1 MIEDLLWFGIR
12 WNLGPGSGPSSS
24 QNIEKN
30 NEKIE
35 KIVCEKEEKK
45 EKIEKKIFE
54 KYFCGVNL
62 APFSD
67 LFFQSERLQL
77 YIAAIKK
84 LFELG
89 LGEFVLRVC

>member
-12 WNLGPGSGPSSS
+12 WNLGPGFGPSSS
-24 QNIEKN
+24 QNIINHIEK
-30 NEKIE
+30 KD
-35 KIVCEKEEKK
+35 KIVCEKEANKEKK
-45 EKIEKKIFE
+45 EKKVFE

-77 YIAAIKK
+77 YVAAIKK

-89 LGEFVLRVC
+89 LGKFVLRVC